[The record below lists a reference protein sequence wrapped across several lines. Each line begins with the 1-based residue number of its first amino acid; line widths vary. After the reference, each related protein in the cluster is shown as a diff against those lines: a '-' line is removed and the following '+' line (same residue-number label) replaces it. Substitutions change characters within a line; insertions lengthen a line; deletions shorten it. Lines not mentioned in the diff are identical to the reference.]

1 MLDEVEMDVHT
12 VLTVGFFDGVHRGHR
27 TVLDSVLAEAERNGA
42 RALMVT
48 FDRPPRSVLH
58 GVSVPLL
65 TTLREKASIVRDL
78 GLTDTVVIPFDQ
90 AFAQLD
96 GAEFVRS
103 ILVERIGLTRI
114 VLGYDHRF
122 GRGGTGTVDTM
133 RTLGRAHGFDV
144 QIVPAQKQDGEA
156 YSSTR
161 IRELLANEGDVA
173 EAAALLGR
181 NYRIRGG
188 VVHGDGRGRTI
199 GFPTANL
206 ELLESEKVVPAT
218 GVYAVFTRLR
228 GDRSW
233 RSGIMN
239 LGYRPTVTDAVDL
252 VAEVHLLD
260 FQGDLYGSEAEV
272 AFVRR
277 IRNEKRFDGV
287 ESLVRQIRRDL
298 EDCKEILASVS
309 LPD

>member
-1 MLDEVEMDVHT
+1 MLDQVEMDVHT
-12 VLTVGFFDGVHRGHR
+12 VLTVGFFDGVHKGHR
-27 TVLDSVLAEAERNGA
+27 AVLDSVLTEAERNDS

-48 FDRPPRSVLH
+48 FDRPPRSVLQ

-90 AFAQLD
+90 AFARLD
-96 GAEFVRS
+96 AAEFVKS

-144 QIVPAQKQDGEA
+144 QIVPAQKEDGEA

-161 IRELLANEGDVA
+161 IRELLTNDGDVA
-173 EAAALLGR
+173 CAAALLGR
-181 NYRIRGG
+181 SYKIRGE

-206 ELLESEKVVPAT
+206 QLLDGEKVIPAT
-218 GVYAVFTRLR
+218 GVYAVFTRL
-228 GDRSW
+228 GKDRSW

-260 FQGDLYGSEAEV
+260 FQGDLYGSEVEV
-272 AFVRR
+272 AFVQR
-277 IRNEKRFDGV
+277 IRSERRFDGV
-287 ESLVRQIRRDL
+287 ESLVHQIRRDL
-298 EDCKEILASVS
+298 ENCKDMLESVS